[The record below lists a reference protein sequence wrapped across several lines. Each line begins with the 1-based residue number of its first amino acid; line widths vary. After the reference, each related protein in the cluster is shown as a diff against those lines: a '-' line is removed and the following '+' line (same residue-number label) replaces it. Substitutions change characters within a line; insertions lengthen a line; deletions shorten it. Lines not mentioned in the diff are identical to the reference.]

1 MSASIQVANERIES
15 FACDVLVL
23 KYAQGFHGADAAVA
37 GLLTDTFTVAS
48 PIAPL
53 PGEYVL
59 LPGDGKIAAQ
69 YALFVGVPRLL
80 NFGYGQIR
88 EFTRF
93 ALQIVAQRLPDARH
107 IAMTMHG
114 IGIGLDEREAFL
126 SQLGGLVG
134 FVKLEPARFASY
146 HFTFVE
152 KNAKRAKRLQTLVT
166 DNTDA
171 PASTAISAI
180 PQPPAPEIQAGLESE
195 KKPHVFVAMPF
206 SLEMED
212 VFIFGIQGPVNAA
225 GYLCERVDMD
235 IFTGDIVARIRERIE
250 TAALVIADLTGAN
263 ANVYL
268 EVGYAWGKNVQTLLL
283 TRREE
288 DLKFDVKSQR
298 CIIYK
303 NISDLARKIEQDLK
317 CLAK

>member
-1 MSASIQVANERIES
+1 MSESIQVANEKIED

-23 KYAQGFHGADAAVA
+23 KYAQGFHGADAAIA
-37 GLLTDTFTVAS
+37 DLLTDSFAGETR
-48 PIAPL
+48 IAPL

-59 LPGDGKIAAQ
+59 LPGNGRIAAK

-80 NFGYGQIR
+80 KFGYGQIR
-88 EFTRF
+88 EFVRY
-93 ALQIVAQRLPDARH
+93 ALQIVAQRLPQARH
-107 IAMTMHG
+107 VAMTMHG
-114 IGIGLDEREAFL
+114 IGYGLDERESFL
-126 SQLGGLVG
+126 SQLGGLLG
-134 FVKLEPARFASY
+134 FIQMEPARFESY
-146 HFTFVE
+146 QFTFVE
-152 KNAKRAKRLQTLVT
+152 KNPKRAKRLAAMVAE
-166 DNTDA
+166 NTNA
-171 PASTAISAI
+171 PETANA

-235 IFTGDIVARIRERIE
+235 IFTGDIVARILERIQ
-250 TAALVIADLTGAN
+250 TATLVIADLTGAN
-263 ANVYL
+263 ANAYL
-268 EVGYAWGKNVQTLLL
+268 EVGYAWGKGVPTLLL

-317 CLAK
+317 CLTK